1 MQEGI
6 KQGGLVSFWKGIAV
20 SLVILSIL
28 FMLTGC
34 GGSNEEKGLTN
45 EQAMKTIATGLEKRW
60 DITDSQAFKD
70 DDTSA
75 SLKKAI
81 QAEIDADAS
90 LKDAKFEDSKL
101 QELVLSY
108 INLLNDSMDVVD
120 SYSYLSYEYSVKWTE
135 VYNKRTALIKVF
147 VDDYGLTV
155 GSKYKD
161 TLDDLVKS
169 GGVAQKNAAA
179 DEALNGLF
187 ANTTFEKKSQGYGH
201 YTYTAIVDNT
211 SDYDFKDV
219 SIILALYDN
228 DGVRANEAYANVNTW
243 ESGEKVKFEGYGD
256 VDTSKIKVE
265 ISHYEAAD

>member
-1 MQEGI
+1 MG
-6 KQGGLVSFWKGIAV
+6 KGRA
-20 SLVILSIL
+20 ILIGVVVALLSVCL
-28 FMLTGC
+28 LAGC
-34 GGSNEEKGLTN
+34 GSSNEDKGLTS
-45 EQAMKTIATGLEKRW
+45 EQAMKTIALGLEKRW
-60 DITDSQAFKD
+60 DITDSQAYKD
-70 DDTSA
+70 DDSS

-81 QAEIDADAS
+81 QAEIDTDAS

-108 INLLNDSMDVVD
+108 VNLLNDSMGVVD

-135 VYNKRTALIKVF
+135 VYNKRTALIKTF
-147 VDDYGLTV
+147 VDEYGLTV
-155 GSKYKD
+155 SSKYKD
-161 TLDDLVKS
+161 TLDDLVKN

-179 DEALNGLF
+179 DEALNALF
-187 ANTTFEKKSQGYGH
+187 ANATFEKKSQGYGH
-201 YTYTAIVDNT
+201 YTYTAIVENT

-228 DGVRANEAYANVNTW
+228 DGVRANEAYASVNAW

-265 ISHYEAAD
+265 ISHYEVAD